1 MNTTDLQ
8 NTIANIQS
16 KIENFPPLEGEKA
29 KLTLELERI
38 KDDMAKI
45 EVPLRYGEVYFSLVE
60 KGNKLL
66 EEFSFRKDPKEVLGK
81 IKYYISYI
89 YAAHADFTGKSGEI
103 SSYYR
108 LFLVTAILFV
118 MLSPMMLTP
127 FFTLLFIIPIF
138 AGVKGIKRRSKQ
150 GFTLTMLVAPA
161 SLMTGILW
169 ARNAGYVFTNPSVAV
184 EQFMATAG
192 YSSLALGKALTFV
205 PPILGCVLL
214 GLGVAMSITGFR
226 LRKFF
231 V

>member
-8 NTIANIQS
+8 NTITSIQS
-16 KIENFPPLEGEKA
+16 KIESFPPLEGDA
-29 KLTLELERI
+29 SKLNIELESI

-45 EVPLRYGEVYFSLVE
+45 DVPVRYGEVYFSLVE

-81 IKYYISYI
+81 VKYYISYL
-89 YAAHADFTGKSGEI
+89 YAAQADFTGRSKEI
-103 SSYYR
+103 SKYYR
-108 LFLVTAILFV
+108 LFLVTAILFI

-127 FFTLLFIIPIF
+127 FFTLLFVIPIF
-138 AGVKGIKRRSKQ
+138 AGIKGIKRRSKQ
-150 GFTLTMLVAPA
+150 GFTLTMLIAPA

-169 ARNAGYVFTNPSVAV
+169 ARNAVYVFSNPSGAV
-184 EQFMATAG
+184 QHFMESSG
-192 YSSLALGKALTFV
+192 YSSLVLGKILTFV
-205 PPILGCVLL
+205 PPILGSVLL
-214 GLGVAMSITGFR
+214 VLGVAMSITGYR